1 MKRII
6 SSGVLLVFLISSMVA
21 ESPLDLGI
29 KGGITSSTFTIDKVQ
44 NIYYGN
50 EKLTYSGSEFIQDAS
65 NGLSIGLFAR
75 LKMKRLFLQPEANFV
90 VRNGKMNL
98 DVVDTQVNTGTENAT
113 VLTAVTQGI
122 QLSTLDIPVLFGIKA
137 LDLKVLKLN
146 LFTGPSAS
154 IILNEKI
161 DLTPKFNVSTD
172 QTIESKGVSINKPF
186 EDGFDLAQELET
198 ANWNWQ
204 VGAGL
209 DIANFYVDVRYEY
222 GLNDITKL
230 DFVQKTNMLMFS
242 VGFKFF

>member
-6 SSGVLLVFLISSMVA
+6 SAGVLLVFLLGGMFAQSHF
-21 ESPLDLGI
+21 DLGI
-29 KGGITSSTFTIDKVQ
+29 KGGITSSTFTIDKIQ

-50 EKLTYSGSEFIQDAS
+50 EQLSYSGSEFIKDAS

-75 LKMKRLFLQPEANFV
+75 LKLKRLFLQPEANFV

-98 DVVDTQVNTGTENAT
+98 DVVDTEVDTENESAT
-113 VLTAVTQGI
+113 ILTAVTQGI

-137 LDLKVLKLN
+137 LDLRVLKLN
-146 LFTGPSAS
+146 IFTGPSAS
-154 IILNEKI
+154 ILLNENI
-161 DLTPKFNVSTD
+161 ELTPKFNVSSDETVE
-172 QTIESKGVSINKPF
+172 TKGVSINTPF
-186 EDGFDLAQELET
+186 EDGFDLSDELET

-204 VGAGL
+204 VGASL

-222 GLNDITKL
+222 GLNSITKL
-230 DFVQKTNMLMFS
+230 DFEQKTNMLMFS

>member
-6 SSGVLLVFLISSMVA
+6 SAGVLLVFLLGGVFA
-21 ESPLDLGI
+21 QSPFDLGI
-29 KGGITSSTFTIDKVQ
+29 KGGITSSTFTIDKVK
-44 NIYYGN
+44 NIYYGD
-50 EKLTYSGSEFIQDAS
+50 EKLSYSGSEFIQDAS

-75 LKMKRLFLQPEANFV
+75 LKLKRLFLQPEANFV

-98 DVVDTQVNTGTENAT
+98 YVEPDVENENAT
-113 VLTAVTQGI
+113 AITEVTQGI

-154 IILNEKI
+154 IILNENI
-161 DLTPKFNVSTD
+161 DLTPKFDVSSD
-172 QTIESKGVSINKPF
+172 ETIENKGVSINKPF
-186 EDGFDLAQELET
+186 EDGFDLSKELET

-204 VGAGL
+204 VGASL

-230 DFVQKTNMLMFS
+230 DFEQKTNMLMFS